1 LILKDAERLSGPSRE
16 HGTTLSRVYNPM
28 TLRISSGGPGPTG
41 RLKLDGRLTAEEV
54 LELRRVCTAAKG
66 RLVLDLTDL
75 QFADRQG
82 VSVLRDLRAQ
92 GAQLIGVSH
101 YLGLLLGET
110 PSDGN

>member
-1 LILKDAERLSGPSRE
+1 
-16 HGTTLSRVYNPM
+16 M
-28 TLRISSGGPGPTG
+28 TLRITSNEPGLTA
-41 RLKLDGRLTAEEV
+41 RLKLDGRLTGEEV
-54 LELRRVCTAAKG
+54 PELRRACAVAKG

-82 VSVLRDLRAQ
+82 VSVLRELRAQ

-110 PSDGN
+110 LSDGN

>member
-1 LILKDAERLSGPSRE
+1 
-16 HGTTLSRVYNPM
+16 M
-28 TLRISSGGPGPTG
+28 TLRITSNESEPTA
-41 RLKLDGRLTAEEV
+41 RRKLDGRLTGEEV
-54 LELRRVCTAAKG
+54 LEVRRACAGTEG

-110 PSDGN
+110 LIDGS

>member
-1 LILKDAERLSGPSRE
+1 
-16 HGTTLSRVYNPM
+16 M
-28 TLRISSGGPGPTG
+28 TLRITPNGPRPQAV
-41 RLKLDGRLTAEEV
+41 LALDGRLTGDEV
-54 LELRRVCTAAKG
+54 AELRHAVDEVEGKA
-66 RLVLDLTDL
+66 VLDLTGL

-82 VSVLRDLRAQ
+82 VSVLRELRAQ

>member
-1 LILKDAERLSGPSRE
+1 
-16 HGTTLSRVYNPM
+16 M
-28 TLRISSGGPGPTG
+28 TLRITSNGPGPTA

-54 LELRRVCTAAKG
+54 LEVRRACAGVEG

-75 QFADRQG
+75 QFADRLG
-82 VSVLRDLRAQ
+82 VSVLRELRAR

-110 PSDGN
+110 LGDGN

>member
-1 LILKDAERLSGPSRE
+1 
-16 HGTTLSRVYNPM
+16 M
-28 TLRISSGGPGPTG
+28 TLRISAGGPGPTS

-54 LELRRVCTAAKG
+54 LELRRACTAATG

-82 VSVLRDLRAQ
+82 VNVLREFRAQ

-101 YLGLLLGET
+101 YLGLLLGDK

>member
-1 LILKDAERLSGPSRE
+1 
-16 HGTTLSRVYNPM
+16 M
-28 TLRISSGGPGPTG
+28 TLRITSSGPGPTG

-54 LELRRVCTAAKG
+54 LEVRRACAGTEA

-82 VSVLRDLRAQ
+82 VSVLQELRAQ

-101 YLGLLLGET
+101 YLRLLLGET
-110 PSDGN
+110 LSDGN